1 MGEKE
6 WEAHNILDVF
16 GDQVA
21 RQLLVLA
28 SQQPMT
34 ADEFTDHLD
43 ASAPTIYRRL
53 NHLEEYN
60 LITTDLDVDTDGN
73 HSQTYE
79 TTLKRI
85 SLDIAGT
92 GYDVSLTHRQDVGGQ
107 FGDFWNDLKEASPDI
122 QSNAD
127 DSDASDI
134 VFTEGTDG

>member
-28 SQQPMT
+28 NQQPMT
-34 ADEFTDHLD
+34 ADDFTDHLD
-43 ASAPTIYRRL
+43 ASPPTIYRRL
-53 NHLEEYN
+53 NYLEQYN

-73 HSQTYE
+73 HSQLYE

-85 SLDIAGT
+85 SLEVADD
-92 GYDVSLTHRQDVGGQ
+92 GYQLNLTHRQDVGGQ
-107 FGDFWNDLKEASPDI
+107 FGDFWSDLNDASPDI
-122 QSNAD
+122 QPPD
-127 DSDASDI
+127 DDTGENHFG
-134 VFTEGTDG
+134 FTEGTDG